1 MAHSACC
8 AAASASS
15 AAYPSIAP
23 WFTASPA
30 ASQPIGPAAVVAAT
44 IELRFSRQPS
54 RLGAGTSAAFLFVI
68 RGPGDIV
75 HMVGKHKDQKL
86 TFSLD
91 LHFLLTFALKYK
103 VAFSIEYEELH

>member
-1 MAHSACC
+1 MVYGLARPQPAYRPCGCGGCHHRAPLFPSAI
-8 AAASASS
+8 
-15 AAYPSIAP
+15 P
-23 WFTASPA
+23 
-30 ASQPIGPAAVVAAT
+30 
-44 IELRFSRQPS
+44 

-75 HMVGKHKDQKL
+75 HKVGKHKDQKL